1 MRKSFILILLFSII
15 WRAEAQH
22 LVKGQVKD
30 AQSKEPLEY
39 ATVFISNSTFGA
51 ITDNRGQFEIEIPKG
66 QFELV
71 VNFMGYGSKTLAVD
85 TENLKSEYLF
95 ELQPIPIDLKE
106 RMVEAKRDKDWY
118 KNLKIFERFFL
129 GESINAK
136 KTKILNPEVLILDDQ
151 SKPGS
156 LIAIAKA
163 PLEIENPNLGY
174 KLTFVLTDFE
184 CVVKEKTWSYFGYPY
199 FEEMDLPLRRMK
211 KVEKN
216 RNRAFNGSLTHLIRA
231 MYKGDLEESGFELY
245 PVVHKRLPNN
255 TYQEVLGEEALT
267 LEQVLFSTEGAGKF
281 YTFRKPVFVLYLNES
296 EESSYKLQFQ
306 PASALSYTQ
315 GASQRKIFHQT
326 SKLILRGRQI
336 RIFENGGYFN
346 PKFLYVEGYMAWERV
361 ADMMPIDY

>member
-15 WRAEAQH
+15 WHTEAQH

-30 AQSKEPLEY
+30 AQSKAPLEY

-51 ITDNRGQFEIEIPKG
+51 ITDNQGQFEIEIPKG

-156 LIAIAKA
+156 LIAKAKA

-174 KLTFVLTDFE
+174 KLTFVLTNFE
-184 CVVKEKTWSYFGYPY
+184 CEEKEKSWSYFGYPY
-199 FEEMDLPLRRMK
+199 FEELDLPLRQMK

-216 RNRAFNGSLTHLIRA
+216 RLRAINGSLTHLMRA
-231 MYKGDLEESGFELY
+231 MHEGDVEGNGFQLY

-255 TYQEVLGEEALT
+255 TYEEALGETPLT
-267 LEQVLFSTEGAGKF
+267 LDQVLDSGDGLGKLF
-281 YTFRKPVFVLYLNES
+281 IYRKPVFVLYLDEP

-306 PASALSYTQ
+306 SSSAMSHRQ
-315 GASQRKIFHQT
+315 GASQRDSFYQT
-326 SKLILRGRQI
+326 SKLVLRGRQI

-346 PKFLYVEGYMAWERV
+346 PKELYVEGYMAWERV